1 VVTLR
6 VRNERDVV
14 QWLLGWGRHVR
25 VLEPESLRTI
35 MVQEAEQILRNHG
48 AVPVDTLGYS

>member
-1 VVTLR
+1 VTLR

-25 VLEPESLRTI
+25 VLEPESLRAI
-35 MVQEAEQILRNHG
+35 MAQEAEQIVRNHG
-48 AVPVDTLGYS
+48 GVPVDTLEYS